1 MAAEGRAFEVLPR
14 ALGDAAARAAQ
25 RGTDGL
31 LTAFDS
37 LAKATDLQELV
48 ERAAAELLTLFS
60 GSAALVYLE
69 APDVEPLVATAGGV
83 DRAPGGAR
91 AVLVRHA
98 AATQAA
104 VPYSVIEKGSLLTSF
119 VSGTVRGAIFVEQG
133 RTPVAA
139 AIGFLLAAFARQ
151 LGSMAASMSLVER
164 LRQAQAVEAALLAAA
179 PEAVLV
185 AANGRISR
193 LNRAAA
199 QLLGLDADA
208 AAGAWIETVWPELG
222 ARLTAQ
228 QFEDAPLR
236 AGDKTMLVKLRRIR
250 EGRLALVS
258 FSEIKQVEAPPR
270 RAAAHGGGA
279 RGFDAMVGQSA
290 ALSRVR
296 EMCRLAAQS
305 TSSLLIEGESGVGK
319 EVLAQAVHSAG
330 PRSTAPFVA
339 VHCAAIP
346 RELLE
351 SEMFGY
357 ERGAFTGANPH
368 GNPGKFELADGG
380 TLLLD
385 DVVELPLEMQAKLL
399 RALQERSITPLGG
412 RRARRVDVRV
422 VCTTNIPLRQAV
434 DAGRFRADLFYRL
447 NVLHISV
454 PPLRD
459 RREDIGALAEHFLR
473 KYSALHDRQLAT
485 VGPQALAS
493 LQAYGWPGNVRELEH
508 WIESE
513 IHFAAPR
520 ATSLERLTQEPEHVE
535 RRGQHPSSGVVRP
548 ISEVER
554 EVYENALRSC
564 GGDVTRAARELGV
577 SRGKLYR
584 KLRLYSLLPR

>member
-1 MAAEGRAFEVLPR
+1 MAAMDASTVEALPSAPHTLAVR
-14 ALGDAAARAAQ
+14 SAQ
-25 RGTDGL
+25 RGPEAL
-31 LTAFDS
+31 LAAFDC
-37 LAKATDLQELV
+37 LVDATALDELV
-48 ERAAAELLTLFS
+48 ERAAAELLKLFAA
-60 GSAALVYLE
+60 SASLVYLE
-69 APDVEPLVATAGGV
+69 APDLDPVVAAAGGL
-83 DRAPGGAR
+83 DRAPGGVR
-91 AVLVRHA
+91 TVLLRHA
-98 AATQAA
+98 AAKQTA
-104 VPYSVIEKGSLLTSF
+104 VPFSLIEKGSLLTSF
-119 VSGTVRGAIFVEQG
+119 VSGTLRGSIFLDHG
-133 RTPVAA
+133 RIPFVAA
-139 AIGFLLAAFARQ
+139 TGNLLAAFARH
-151 LGSMAASMSLVER
+151 LGALAASMSLVER

-185 AANGRISR
+185 AENGRISR
-193 LNRAAA
+193 LNRTAA

-208 AAGAWIETVWPELG
+208 AAGAWIETAWPELG
-222 ARLTAQ
+222 ARLTAE
-228 QFEDAPLR
+228 QFDEAKLR
-236 AGDKTMLVKLRRIR
+236 AGARTMLVKLRRIR
-250 EGRLALVS
+250 EGRRALVS
-258 FSEIKQVEAPPR
+258 FSEVKSAEVPAR
-270 RAAAHGGGA
+270 RAAAQGA
-279 RGFDAMVGQSA
+279 SPAFDAMVGQSA
-290 ALSRVR
+290 GLSRVR

-319 EVLAQAVHSAG
+319 EVLAQAVHGAG
-330 PRSTAPFVA
+330 SRSTAPFVA

-412 RRARRVDVRV
+412 RRARRVDVRIV
-422 VCTTNIPLRQAV
+422 ATTNIPLRQAV
-434 DAGRFRADLFYRL
+434 ESGRFRADLFYRL
-447 NVLHISV
+447 NVLHIAV

-459 RREDIGALAEHFLR
+459 RREDIGPLAEHFLR
-473 KYSALHDRQLAT
+473 KYSALHDRQLT
-485 VGPQALAS
+485 NVGPQALAS
-493 LQAYGWPGNVRELEH
+493 LQAYSWPGNVRELEH

-513 IHFAAPR
+513 IHFAPPR
-520 ATSLERLTQEPEHVE
+520 ATCLERLTREPERVE
-535 RRGQHPSSGVVRP
+535 RTREHPAAGVRP

-554 EVYENALRSC
+554 EVYAGALSSC

-584 KLRLYSLLPR
+584 KLRLYALLPR

>member
-1 MAAEGRAFEVLPR
+1 MAVER
-14 ALGDAAARAAQ
+14 ALEVVASPPNDLSGRAAQ
-25 RGTDGL
+25 RGAEGL
-31 LTAFDS
+31 LSAVDS
-37 LAKATDLQELV
+37 LAQATGLQELV
-48 ERAAAELLTLFS
+48 ERAAAELLPPFAA
-60 GSAALVYLE
+60 SAALVYLE
-69 APDVEPLVATAGGV
+69 APDMEPRVAAAGGM
-83 DRAPGGAR
+83 DRAPGGVR
-91 AVLVRHA
+91 TVLLRHA
-98 AATQAA
+98 AAKQTA
-104 VPYSVIEKGSLLTSF
+104 VPYSLIEMGSLLTSF
-119 VSGTVRGAIFVEQG
+119 VSGTVRGSIFLEQSRSPFG
-133 RTPVAA
+133 PAT
-139 AIGFLLAAFARQ
+139 GSLLAVFARQ
-151 LGSMAASMSLVER
+151 LGALAASMSLVER

-185 AANGRISR
+185 AENGRISR

-199 QLLGLDADA
+199 QLLGLDVDA
-208 AAGAWIETVWPELG
+208 AAGAWLETVWPELG
-222 ARLTAQ
+222 ARLTTE
-228 QFEDAPLR
+228 QFEDAKLR
-236 AGDKTMLVKLRRIR
+236 AGAKTMLVKLRRIR
-250 EGRLALVS
+250 DGRRALVS
-258 FSEIKQVEAPPR
+258 FSEIKHAETPTR
-270 RAAAHGGGA
+270 KTAAQGA
-279 RGFDAMVGQSA
+279 SLGFDAMVGQSPG
-290 ALSRVR
+290 LSRVR

-305 TSSLLIEGESGVGK
+305 SSSLLIEGESGVGK

-330 PRSTAPFVA
+330 TRSTAPFVA

-368 GNPGKFELADGG
+368 GNTGKFELADGG

-412 RRARRVDVRV
+412 KRARRVDVRIV
-422 VCTTNIPLRQAV
+422 ATTNIPLRQAV
-434 DAGRFRADLFYRL
+434 EAGRFRADLFYRL
-447 NVLHISV
+447 NVLHIAV

-459 RREDIGALAEHFLR
+459 RREDIGPLAEHFLR

-485 VGPQALAS
+485 LGPQALAS
-493 LQAYGWPGNVRELEH
+493 LQAYSWPGNVRELEH

-513 IHFAAPR
+513 IHFAPTR
-520 ATSLERLTQEPEHVE
+520 ATCLERLTREPEPVE
-535 RRGQHPSSGVVRP
+535 RKRERPAEGIRP

-554 EVYENALRSC
+554 EVYASALNSC

-584 KLRLYSLLPR
+584 KLRLYALLPR